1 MIEINISPSFSTDS
15 PLDFRIKK
23 QVVEEAILLLNLN
36 WNRKVGYKK
45 REKKEFQKRCLT
57 GKYSRPSAEEKEK
70 LILES

>member
-57 GKYSRPSAEEKEK
+57 WKYSRPSAEEKEK